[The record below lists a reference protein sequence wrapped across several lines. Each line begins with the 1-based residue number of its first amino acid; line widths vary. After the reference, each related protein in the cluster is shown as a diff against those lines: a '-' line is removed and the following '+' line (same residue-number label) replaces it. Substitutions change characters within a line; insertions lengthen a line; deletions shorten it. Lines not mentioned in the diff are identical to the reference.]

1 MFPMLSTNVKWLDNM
16 IQLVVAILI
25 FAFVLFLAYLA
36 ARVAGTFQTNITNH
50 RSNIRVIET
59 YRLANNK
66 FIQIVKIADQYVALG
81 IGKDTITLLA
91 ELDEDNIKDIA
102 AMPMDKLDFKAVLSR
117 VRKDKDEEH
126 KDTFQEYNHKDN

>member
-102 AMPMDKLDFKAVLSR
+102 AMPMDKLDFKAVLSW

>member
-16 IQLVVAILI
+16 IQLIAAILI

-36 ARVAGTFQTNITNH
+36 ARVAGTYQTNITNH

-66 FIQIVKIADQYVALG
+66 FIQIIKIADKYVALG
-81 IGKDTITLLA
+81 IGKDTITFLT
-91 ELDEDNIKDIA
+91 ELEEDNVKDIS
-102 AMPMDKLDFKAVLSR
+102 AMPMEKLDFKAVLSR
-117 VRKDKDEEH
+117 VRKDKNEEH
-126 KDTFQEYNHKDN
+126 KDTFQEDNHKDN